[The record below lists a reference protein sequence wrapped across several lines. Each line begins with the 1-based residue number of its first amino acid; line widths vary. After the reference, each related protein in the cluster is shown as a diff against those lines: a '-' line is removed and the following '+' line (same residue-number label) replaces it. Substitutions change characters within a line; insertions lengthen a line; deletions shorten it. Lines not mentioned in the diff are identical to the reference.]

1 MRVPAPV
8 TIFLLAT
15 IISHI
20 AGAEVIDS
28 SENGFTV
35 RNDALIAAS
44 PDKVY
49 ATLLR
54 IGNWWDPEHTYS
66 GNASNMSIDAK
77 PGGCF
82 CERLPHGGGIQHMT
96 IVYLS
101 PGKVLRM
108 SGALG
113 PLQPLGVA
121 GSLDWKMNATDGGTR
136 LELSYTVGGYR
147 SGGLRELATPV
158 DSVLRAQLLRLKSF
172 VETGHAGAN

>member
-1 MRVPAPV
+1 MRILAPI
-8 TIFLLAT
+8 TILLVAT
-15 IISHI
+15 ITFHLAS
-20 AGAEVIDS
+20 AEVADS
-28 SENGFTV
+28 AENGFMV
-35 RNDALIAAS
+35 KNEAVIAAS

-49 ATLLR
+49 ATLLH

-66 GNASNMSIDAK
+66 GDSRNMSIDAR

-82 CERLPHGGGIQHMT
+82 CERLPHGGGVQHMT

-113 PLQPLGVA
+113 PLQRLGVA

-147 SGGLRELATPV
+147 SGGLRELAAPV
-158 DSVLRAQLLRLKSF
+158 DSVLRGQLLRLKSF
-172 VETGHAGAN
+172 VETGHATAN